1 MKGDNALKQDDTQ
14 IVHAIQGGDS
24 AAFTVL
30 VEKYKKAVYGII
42 LPKVQDFHQ
51 AQDLTSETFV
61 TAYLSIESLDAPEKV
76 GMWLC
81 GIARNLANRWLYRE
95 KRDDLSLEGL
105 LENTSSRAED
115 SDKSEESAH
124 KAQLLQ
130 VSAAEKTP
138 DETADHAE
146 LRQLLWR
153 CLISLPD
160 ISSEVLILSYIREM
174 KSAEIAKFLGISQTA
189 VTTRLSDAR
198 KRLKQEMIRMVEN
211 TIENQ
216 PLAENFTEQVIT
228 AAIKRGERYLADGN
242 WKSAREQ
249 FQRAADV
256 QADYAPAY
264 RGLGMIAR
272 EMIEEQLSLPHGTVD
287 ITLIEEACTELA
299 RAYRLGARDP
309 DTVRALA
316 HLYHQFQRCEEYVD
330 LLWDF
335 AMTTDDFNAGF
346 DAGCRSIAE
355 MQEPCIADHKR
366 AVNAHETLLKRF
378 EDQVPLA
385 DQLESYFH
393 VFDAYRKVGR
403 AADWLEQTEHLVEQI
418 GDELTLMHRALYTR
432 ERGKTL
438 REWGCL
444 REAAATFEAFID
456 WLQNTET
463 VDPGKQA
470 LLIGAQGDYLHLAP
484 TYYQLGEH
492 QKVKALLA
500 EAEANLEAYLVEW
513 DTVMASLPD
522 ESSDIS
528 ECSERHEATRERLER
543 IYRRAGDYP
552 TGGSVADI
560 RYWLNRKYFIA
571 IHIATTCL
579 ALGCAE
585 VGEGEAAIRLLNR
598 AAQHWAQRQN
608 YIGEKVRVWSSEGK
622 IMAWLAAITL
632 KFRNDREASL
642 EYLRRAHQD
651 RRRAARGSIKRFFEE
666 DEAFESVRHD
676 PEFLAVVNA
685 PVVTSKSEIK

>member
-1 MKGDNALKQDDTQ
+1 MKHDDLQ
-14 IVHAIQGGDS
+14 IVHAIRDGDS
-24 AAFTVL
+24 AAFTAL
-30 VEKYKKAVYGII
+30 VEKYKKMVYGVI
-42 LPKVQDFHQ
+42 LPKVRDFHQ
-51 AQDLTSETFV
+51 AQDLASETFV

-76 GMWLC
+76 GTWLC
-81 GIARNLANRWLYRE
+81 GIARNLANKWVCRE

-105 LENTSSRAED
+105 LENTS
-115 SDKSEESAH
+115 ESAH
-124 KAQLLQ
+124 KAQLLHI
-130 VSAAEKTP
+130 SAAEKTP
-138 DETADHAE
+138 AETAEHTE

-174 KSAEIAKFLGISQTA
+174 KSAEIAKFLGISRTA

-216 PLAENFTEQVIT
+216 PLAEDFTEQVVT
-228 AAIKRGERYLADGN
+228 EAIKRGKRYLADGN

-264 RGLGMIAR
+264 RGLGMVAGG
-272 EMIEEQLSLPHGTVD
+272 MIEEQLSLPDGMVD

-330 LLWDF
+330 LLWNF
-335 AMTTDDFNAGF
+335 AMTTDDFSAGF

-355 MQEPCIADHKR
+355 MQEPCVADHKR
-366 AVNAHETLLKRF
+366 AVDAHEALLKRF
-378 EDQVPLA
+378 DGQITLT

-403 AADWLEQTEHLVEQI
+403 AADWLERTEHLVEEI
-418 GDELTLMHRALYTR
+418 GNEITLMHRALYTR

-444 REAAATFEAFID
+444 QEAADTFEAFIN
-456 WLQNTET
+456 WLQNSET
-463 VDPGKQA
+463 ADPEKQA

-492 QKVKALLA
+492 QKVKMLLA
-500 EAEANLEAYLVEW
+500 EAEANLESYFVER
-513 DTVMASLPD
+513 DTVLASITD

-528 ECSERHEATRERLER
+528 ECSPMESGQAERHEATRERLER
-543 IYRRAGDYP
+543 IYRNAGGYP

-560 RYWLNRKYFIA
+560 RNWLNRKYFIA

-585 VGEGEAAIRLLNR
+585 VGEGEAAIRLLKR
-598 AAQHWAQRQN
+598 AAQHWEQRRD
-608 YIGEKVRVWSSEGK
+608 YIEEKVRVWSSEGK
-622 IMAWLAAITL
+622 IMAWLAAMTL

-642 EYLRRAHQD
+642 EYLKRAHED

-666 DEAFESVRHD
+666 DDAFEPVRHD

-685 PVVTSKSEIK
+685 PVVSQ

>member
-1 MKGDNALKQDDTQ
+1 MKQDDIQ
-14 IVHAIQGGDS
+14 IVHAIRGGD
-24 AAFTVL
+24 ATAFTTL
-30 VEKYKKAVYGII
+30 VEKYKKAVYGVI

-61 TAYLSIESLDAPEKV
+61 TAYLSIESLNAPEKV

-81 GIARNLANRWLYRE
+81 GIARNLANKWVYRE

-105 LENTSSRAED
+105 LENTS
-115 SDKSEESAH
+115 ESVP
-124 KAQLLQ
+124 KAQLLS

-138 DETADHAE
+138 DETAEHAE
-146 LRQLLWR
+146 LHQLLWR
-153 CLISLPD
+153 CLISLPE

-174 KSAEIAKFLGISQTA
+174 KPSEIAQFLGISRTA

-216 PLAENFTEQVIT
+216 PLAEGFTEQVVT
-228 AAIKRGERYLADGN
+228 EAIKRGERCLADGH

-264 RGLGMIAR
+264 RGLGMVAR
-272 EMIEEQLSLPHGTVD
+272 GMIEEQLSLPDGTVD

-299 RAYRLGARDP
+299 RAYRLGTRDT

-330 LLWDF
+330 LLWNF
-335 AMTTDDFNAGF
+335 AMTTDDFDAGF

-355 MQEPCIADHKR
+355 MQEPCVADHKR
-366 AVNAHETLLKRF
+366 AVAAHETLLKRF
-378 EDQVPLA
+378 DGQATLT
-385 DQLESYFH
+385 DQLDSYFH

-418 GDELTLMHRALYTR
+418 GDEITLMHRAFYAR
-432 ERGKTL
+432 ERGKML
-438 REWGCL
+438 RELGRYW
-444 REAAATFEAFID
+444 EAVHTFEVFID

-463 VDPGKQA
+463 VDPEKRA

-484 TYYQLGEH
+484 TYHQLGEH
-492 QKVKALLA
+492 QKVKMLLA
-500 EAEANLEAYLVEW
+500 EAEANLESYLVER
-513 DTVMASLPD
+513 DAVLASITD
-522 ESSDIS
+522 ES
-528 ECSERHEATRERLER
+528 ETTRKRLER
-543 IYRRAGDYP
+543 IYRNAGDYP
-552 TGGSVADI
+552 TGGSVVDI
-560 RYWLNRKYFIA
+560 RRWLNRKYFIA

-585 VGEGEAAIRLLNR
+585 VGDGEAAIRLLKH
-598 AAQHWAQRQN
+598 AAQHWEQRRD
-608 YIGEKVRVWSSEGK
+608 YIEEKVMVWSSGGR
-622 IMAWLAAITL
+622 IMAWLAAMTL

-642 EYLRRAHQD
+642 GYLKRAHED

-666 DEAFESVRHD
+666 DDAFESVQHD
-676 PEFLAVVNA
+676 PDFLAVVNA
-685 PVVTSKSEIK
+685 PVVSQ

>member
-1 MKGDNALKQDDTQ
+1 LGVGQ
-14 IVHAIQGGDS
+14 
-24 AAFTVL
+24 
-30 VEKYKKAVYGII
+30 KYKKAVYGVI
-42 LPKVQDFHQ
+42 LPKVRDFHQ

-76 GMWLC
+76 GTWLC
-81 GIARNLANRWLYRE
+81 GIARNLANKWLYRE
-95 KRDDLSLEGL
+95 KRDDLSFEGL
-105 LENTSSRAED
+105 LESTSEL
-115 SDKSEESAH
+115 AH
-124 KAQLLQ
+124 KAQLLH

-138 DETADHAE
+138 DETAEHAE

-174 KSAEIAKFLGISQTA
+174 KSAEIAKFLGISRTA

-198 KRLKQEMIRMVEN
+198 KRLKQEMVRMVES
-211 TIENQ
+211 TIESQ
-216 PLAENFTEQVIT
+216 PLAEDFSEQVVT
-228 AAIKRGERYLADGN
+228 EAIKRGEGYLADGH

-256 QADYAPAY
+256 QGNYAPAY
-264 RGLGMIAR
+264 RGLGMVAR
-272 EMIEEQLSLPHGTVD
+272 ELIEEQLSLPDGTVD
-287 ITLIEEACTELA
+287 VTLIEEACTELA
-299 RAYRLGARDP
+299 RAYRLGAQDA

-330 LLWDF
+330 LLWNF
-335 AMTTDDFNAGF
+335 AMTTDDFDAGF

-355 MQEPCIADHKR
+355 MQEPCVADHKSRERGFRFAER
-366 AVNAHETLLKRF
+366 AVNAHETVLKRF
-378 EDQVPLA
+378 DGQITLA
-385 DQLESYFH
+385 DQLDSYFH

-403 AADWLEQTEHLVEQI
+403 AVDWLEQTEHLVDQI
-418 GDELTLMHRALYTR
+418 GDEITLMPRALYTR

-438 REWGCL
+438 REWGCH
-444 REAAATFEAFID
+444 REAAHTYEAFID

-463 VDPGKQA
+463 VDPEKQA
-470 LLIGAQGDYLHLAP
+470 LLIGAQGDHLHLAP

-492 QKVKALLA
+492 QKVEALLA
-500 EAEANLEAYLVEW
+500 EAEANLEAYFAER
-513 DTVMASLPD
+513 DTVLASITD
-522 ESSDIS
+522 ES
-528 ECSERHEATRERLER
+528 EATRERLER
-543 IYRRAGDYP
+543 IYRKTGGYP
-552 TGGSVADI
+552 TGGSVVDI
-560 RYWLNRKYFIA
+560 RRWLNRKYFIG

-585 VGEGEAAIRLLNR
+585 VGDGDAAIRLLNR
-598 AAQHWAQRQN
+598 VAQHWEQRRD
-608 YIGEKVRVWSSEGK
+608 YIEEKVMVWSSGGR
-622 IMAWLAAITL
+622 IMACLAAMML

-642 EYLRRAHQD
+642 EYLKRAHED

-666 DEAFESVRHD
+666 ADAFESVRHD

-685 PVVTSKSEIK
+685 PVVSQ

>member
-1 MKGDNALKQDDTQ
+1 LGVGQ
-14 IVHAIQGGDS
+14 
-24 AAFTVL
+24 
-30 VEKYKKAVYGII
+30 KYKKAVYGVI
-42 LPKVQDFHQ
+42 LPKVRDFHQ

-76 GMWLC
+76 GTWLC
-81 GIARNLANRWLYRE
+81 GIARNLANKWLYRE
-95 KRDDLSLEGL
+95 KRDDLSFEGL
-105 LENTSSRAED
+105 LESTSEL
-115 SDKSEESAH
+115 AH
-124 KAQLLQ
+124 KAQLLH

-138 DETADHAE
+138 DETAEHAE

-174 KSAEIAKFLGISQTA
+174 KSAEIAKFLGISRTA

-198 KRLKQEMIRMVEN
+198 KRLKQEMVRMVES
-211 TIENQ
+211 TIESQ
-216 PLAENFTEQVIT
+216 PLAEDFSEQVVT
-228 AAIKRGERYLADGN
+228 EAIKRGEGYLADGH

-256 QADYAPAY
+256 QGNYAPAY
-264 RGLGMIAR
+264 RGLGMVAR
-272 EMIEEQLSLPHGTVD
+272 ELIEEQLSLPDGTVD
-287 ITLIEEACTELA
+287 VTLIEEACTELA
-299 RAYRLGARDP
+299 RAYRLGAQDA

-330 LLWDF
+330 LLWNF
-335 AMTTDDFNAGF
+335 AMTTDDFDAGF

-355 MQEPCIADHKR
+355 MQEPCVADHKSRERGFRFAER
-366 AVNAHETLLKRF
+366 AVNAHETVLKRF
-378 EDQVPLA
+378 DGQITLA
-385 DQLESYFH
+385 DQLDSYFH

-403 AADWLEQTEHLVEQI
+403 AVDWLEQTEHLVDQI
-418 GDELTLMHRALYTR
+418 GDEITLMPRALYTR

-438 REWGCL
+438 REWGCH
-444 REAAATFEAFID
+444 REAAHTYEAFID

-463 VDPGKQA
+463 VDPEKQA
-470 LLIGAQGDYLHLAP
+470 LLIGAQGDHLHLAP

-492 QKVKALLA
+492 QKVEALLA
-500 EAEANLEAYLVEW
+500 EAEANLEAYFTER
-513 DTVMASLPD
+513 DTVLASITD
-522 ESSDIS
+522 ES
-528 ECSERHEATRERLER
+528 EATRERLER
-543 IYRRAGDYP
+543 IYRKTGGYP
-552 TGGSVADI
+552 TGGSVVDI
-560 RYWLNRKYFIA
+560 RRWLNRKYFIG

-585 VGEGEAAIRLLNR
+585 VGDGDAAIRLLNR
-598 AAQHWAQRQN
+598 VAQHWEQRRD
-608 YIGEKVRVWSSEGK
+608 YIEEKVMVWSSGGR
-622 IMAWLAAITL
+622 IMAWLAAMTL

-642 EYLRRAHQD
+642 EYLKRAHED

-666 DEAFESVRHD
+666 ADAFESVRHD

-685 PVVTSKSEIK
+685 PVVSQ

>member
-1 MKGDNALKQDDTQ
+1 MKGDNTLKQDDVQ
-14 IVHAIQGGDS
+14 IVHAIRGGDS
-24 AAFTVL
+24 TAFTAL
-30 VEKYKKAVYGII
+30 VERYKKAVYGVI
-42 LPKVQDFHQ
+42 LPKVRDFHQ

-76 GMWLC
+76 GRWLC
-81 GIARNLANRWLYRE
+81 GIARNLANKWLYRE
-95 KRDDLSLEGL
+95 KRDDLSVEGL
-105 LENTSSRAED
+105 LENTSSRAEG

-138 DETADHAE
+138 DEIAEHAE

-153 CLISLPD
+153 CLISLPE

-198 KRLKQEMIRMVEN
+198 KRLKKEMIRMVKN
-211 TIENQ
+211 TIESQ
-216 PLAENFTEQVIT
+216 PLAEDFTEQVVT
-228 AAIKRGERYLADGN
+228 EAIKRGERYLTDGN

-264 RGLGMIAR
+264 RGLGMVAR
-272 EMIEEQLSLPHGTVD
+272 ELIEEQLSLPDGMVD
-287 ITLIEEACTELA
+287 STLIEEACTELA
-299 RAYRLGARDP
+299 RAYRLGARDA

-330 LLWDF
+330 LLWNF

-355 MQEPCIADHKR
+355 MQEPCVADHKR
-366 AVNAHETLLKRF
+366 AVNAHEMLLQRFDGQITLT
-378 EDQVPLA
+378 

-403 AADWLEQTEHLVEQI
+403 AADWLDQTDHLVEQI
-418 GDELTLMHRALYTR
+418 GDEITLMHRALYTR

-444 REAAATFEAFID
+444 REAADTFEAFID

-463 VDPGKQA
+463 VDPEKRA

-484 TYYQLGEH
+484 TYYQLGEG
-492 QKVKALLA
+492 QKVKVLLA
-500 EAEANLEAYLVEW
+500 EAEANLENYLVER
-513 DTVMASLPD
+513 DTVLASITD
-522 ESSDIS
+522 EG
-528 ECSERHEATRERLER
+528 EATRERLER

-560 RYWLNRKYFIA
+560 RRWLGRKYFIA

-585 VGEGEAAIRLLNR
+585 VGDGDAAIRLLNR
-598 AAQHWAQRQN
+598 AAQHWDQRRD
-608 YIGEKVRVWSSEGK
+608 YIEGEIRVWSSGGR
-622 IMAWLAAITL
+622 IMAYLAAMTV
-632 KFRNDREASL
+632 KFCNDREASL
-642 EYLRRAHQD
+642 AYLKRAHED

-666 DEAFESVRHD
+666 DDAFESVRHD

-685 PVVTSKSEIK
+685 PVVSQ

>member
-1 MKGDNALKQDDTQ
+1 LGVGQ
-14 IVHAIQGGDS
+14 
-24 AAFTVL
+24 
-30 VEKYKKAVYGII
+30 KYKKAVYGVI
-42 LPKVQDFHQ
+42 LPKVRDFHQ

-76 GMWLC
+76 GTWLC
-81 GIARNLANRWLYRE
+81 GIARNLANKWLYRE
-95 KRDDLSLEGL
+95 KRDDLSFEGL
-105 LENTSSRAED
+105 LESTSEL
-115 SDKSEESAH
+115 AH
-124 KAQLLQ
+124 KAQLLH

-138 DETADHAE
+138 DETAEHAE

-174 KSAEIAKFLGISQTA
+174 KSAEIAKFLGISRTA

-198 KRLKQEMIRMVEN
+198 KRLKQEMVRMVES
-211 TIENQ
+211 TIESQ
-216 PLAENFTEQVIT
+216 PLAEDFSEQVVT
-228 AAIKRGERYLADGN
+228 EAIKRGEGYLADGH

-264 RGLGMIAR
+264 RGLGMVAR
-272 EMIEEQLSLPHGTVD
+272 ELIEEQLSLPDGTVD
-287 ITLIEEACTELA
+287 VTLIEEACTELA
-299 RAYRLGARDP
+299 RAYRLGAQDA

-330 LLWDF
+330 LLWNF
-335 AMTTDDFNAGF
+335 AMTTDDFDAGF

-355 MQEPCIADHKR
+355 MQEPCVADHKSRERGFRFAER
-366 AVNAHETLLKRF
+366 AVNAHETVLKRF
-378 EDQVPLA
+378 DGQITLA
-385 DQLESYFH
+385 DQLDSYFH
-393 VFDAYRKVGR
+393 VFDAYRKVGC
-403 AADWLEQTEHLVEQI
+403 AADWLEQTEHLVDQI
-418 GDELTLMHRALYTR
+418 GDEITLMPRALYTR

-438 REWGCL
+438 REWGCH
-444 REAAATFEAFID
+444 REAAHTYEAFID

-463 VDPGKQA
+463 VDPEKQA
-470 LLIGAQGDYLHLAP
+470 LLIGAQGDHLHLAP

-492 QKVKALLA
+492 QKVEALLA
-500 EAEANLEAYLVEW
+500 EAEANLEAYFTER
-513 DTVMASLPD
+513 DTVLASITD
-522 ESSDIS
+522 ES
-528 ECSERHEATRERLER
+528 EATRERLER
-543 IYRRAGDYP
+543 IYRKTGGYP
-552 TGGSVADI
+552 TGGSVVDI
-560 RYWLNRKYFIA
+560 RRWLNRKYFIG

-585 VGEGEAAIRLLNR
+585 VGDGDAAIRLLNR
-598 AAQHWAQRQN
+598 VAQHWEQRRD
-608 YIGEKVRVWSSEGK
+608 YIEEKVMVWSSGGR
-622 IMAWLAAITL
+622 IMAWLAAMTL

-642 EYLRRAHQD
+642 EYLKRAHED

-666 DEAFESVRHD
+666 DDAFKSVRHD

-685 PVVTSKSEIK
+685 PVVS

>member
-1 MKGDNALKQDDTQ
+1 MTHKSFKPSEVGIPQPLQRLLK
-14 IVHAIQGGDS
+14 
-24 AAFTVL
+24 
-30 VEKYKKAVYGII
+30 KYKKAVYGVI
-42 LPKVQDFHQ
+42 LPKVRDFHQ

-61 TAYLSIESLDAPEKV
+61 TAYLSIESLKAPEKV
-76 GMWLC
+76 GVWLC
-81 GIARNLANRWLYRE
+81 GIARNLANKWLYRE
-95 KRDDLSLEGL
+95 KRDDLSVEGL
-105 LENTSSRAED
+105 LESTS
-115 SDKSEESAH
+115 ESAH
-124 KAQLLQ
+124 KAQLLH

-138 DETADHAE
+138 DERAEHAE

-174 KSAEIAKFLGISQTA
+174 KPSEIAEFLEISRTA

-216 PLAENFTEQVIT
+216 PLSEDFTEQVVT
-228 AAIKRGERYLADGN
+228 EVIKRGERYLADGN

-264 RGLGMIAR
+264 RGLGMVAGG
-272 EMIEEQLSLPHGTVD
+272 MIEEQLSIPDGTVD

-299 RAYRLGARDP
+299 RAYRLGARDS

-330 LLWDF
+330 LLWNF
-335 AMTTDDFNAGF
+335 AMTTDDFDAGF

-355 MQEPCIADHKR
+355 MQEPCVADHKR
-366 AVNAHETLLKRF
+366 AVNAHETLLERF
-378 EDQVPLA
+378 DGQVTLT
-385 DQLESYFH
+385 DQLDSYFH
-393 VFDAYRKVGR
+393 VFDAYREVGR
-403 AADWLEQTEHLVEQI
+403 TADWLEQTEHLVEQI
-418 GDELTLMHRALYTR
+418 GDEITLMHRALYTR

-438 REWGCL
+438 REWG
-444 REAAATFEAFID
+444 RHQEAAHTYEAFIN
-456 WLQNTET
+456 WLQNSET
-463 VDPGKQA
+463 VDPEKQA

-492 QKVKALLA
+492 QKVKVLLA
-500 EAEANLEAYLVEW
+500 EAEANLERYLVER
-513 DTVMASLPD
+513 DTVLASITD
-522 ESSDIS
+522 ES
-528 ECSERHEATRERLER
+528 EATRKRLER
-543 IYRRAGDYP
+543 MYRKAGGYP
-552 TGGSVADI
+552 TGGSVAEI
-560 RYWLNRKYFIA
+560 RSWLNWKYFIA

-585 VGEGEAAIRLLNR
+585 VGEGEAAIRLLKR
-598 AAQHWAQRQN
+598 AAQHWEQRRD
-608 YIGEKVRVWSSEGK
+608 YIEEKVRVWSSGGR
-622 IMAWLAAITL
+622 IMVWLAAMML

-642 EYLRRAHQD
+642 EYLKQAHED

>member
-1 MKGDNALKQDDTQ
+1 MKQDDLQ
-14 IVHAIQGGDS
+14 IVHAIRSGDS
-24 AAFTVL
+24 TAFTAL
-30 VEKYKKAVYGII
+30 VERYKKAVYGVI

-81 GIARNLANRWLYRE
+81 GIARNLANKWLYRE
-95 KRDDLSLEGL
+95 KRDDLSIEGL
-105 LENTSSRAED
+105 LENPS
-115 SDKSEESAH
+115 KSAH
-124 KAQLLQ
+124 KADLLQ
-130 VSAAEKTP
+130 VSTVEKAP
-138 DETADHAE
+138 DESAAHAE
-146 LRQLLWR
+146 MRQLLWR
-153 CLISLPD
+153 CLMSLPE

-174 KSAEIAKFLGISQTA
+174 KPAEIAKFLGISRTA

-198 KRLKQEMIRMVEN
+198 KRLKQEMIRMVES
-211 TIENQ
+211 TIESQ
-216 PLAENFTEQVIT
+216 PLAEDFTEQVVT
-228 AAIKRGERYLADGN
+228 EAIKRGERYLADGHWTN
-242 WKSAREQ
+242 ARKQ

-264 RGLGMIAR
+264 RGLGMVAR
-272 EMIEEQLSLPHGTVD
+272 ELIEAQLSLPDGMVD
-287 ITLIEEACTELA
+287 STLIEEACTELA

-330 LLWDF
+330 LLWSF
-335 AMTTDDFNAGF
+335 AMTTDDSDAGF

-355 MQEPCIADHKR
+355 MQEPCVADHKR
-366 AVNAHETLLKRF
+366 AVDAHETLLKRF
-378 EDQVPLA
+378 DGQITLT

-393 VFDAYRKVGR
+393 VFDAYRKVAR
-403 AADWLEQTEHLVEQI
+403 AADWLEQAEHLVEQI
-418 GDELTLMHRALYTR
+418 GDEITLMHRALYTR

-444 REAAATFEAFID
+444 REAAHTFEAFIA
-456 WLQNTET
+456 WLQNTEI
-463 VDPGKQA
+463 VDPEKQA
-470 LLIGAQGDYLHLAP
+470 LLIGAQGDHLHLAP
-484 TYYQLGEH
+484 TYYQLGEN

-500 EAEANLEAYLVEW
+500 EAEANLEGYLVER
-513 DTVMASLPD
+513 DAVLASITD
-522 ESSDIS
+522 ES
-528 ECSERHEATRERLER
+528 ETTRKRLER
-543 IYRRAGDYP
+543 IYRNAGGYP

-560 RYWLNRKYFIA
+560 RSWLNRKYFIA

-585 VGEGEAAIRLLNR
+585 VGDGEAAIRLLNR
-598 AAQHWAQRQN
+598 AAQHWERRRD
-608 YIGEKVRVWSSEGK
+608 YVGEKVMVWSSGGR
-622 IMAWLAAITL
+622 IMAWLAAMTL

-642 EYLRRAHQD
+642 EYLKRAYED

-685 PVVTSKSEIK
+685 PVVSQ

>member
-1 MKGDNALKQDDTQ
+1 MQ
-14 IVHAIQGGDS
+14 IVHAIRGGAS
-24 AAFTVL
+24 TAFTAL
-30 VEKYKKAVYGII
+30 VEKYKKAVYSII
-42 LPKVQDFHQ
+42 LPKVRDFHQ
-51 AQDLTSETFV
+51 AQDLTAETFV

-76 GMWLC
+76 GAWLC
-81 GIARNLANRWLYRE
+81 GIARNLTNKWLYRE

-105 LENTSSRAED
+105 LESTS
-115 SDKSEESAH
+115 ESAH
-124 KAQLLQ
+124 KAQLLH

-138 DETADHAE
+138 DETAEHAE

-174 KSAEIAKFLGISQTA
+174 KSAEIARFLGISQTA
-189 VTTRLSDAR
+189 VTTRLSEAR

-216 PLAENFTEQVIT
+216 PLAEDFTEQVVT
-228 AAIKRGERYLADGN
+228 EAIKRGEQYLADGN

-256 QADYAPAY
+256 QEDYAPAY
-264 RGLGMIAR
+264 RGLGMVAR
-272 EMIEEQLSLPHGTVD
+272 EMIEEQLSPPDGMVD
-287 ITLIEEACTELA
+287 STLIEEACTELA
-299 RAYRLGARDP
+299 RAYRLGARDA
-309 DTVRALA
+309 DTVRVLA

-330 LLWDF
+330 LLWNF
-335 AMTTDDFNAGF
+335 AMTTDDF

-355 MQEPCIADHKR
+355 MQEPCIADHKK

-378 EDQVPLA
+378 DGQITLT

-403 AADWLEQTEHLVEQI
+403 AADWLEQTEHLVDQI
-418 GDELTLMHRALYTR
+418 GDELTLMHCALYTR

-438 REWGCL
+438 REWGCHQ
-444 REAAATFEAFID
+444 EAAHTFEAFID
-456 WLQNTET
+456 WLQKTEI
-463 VDPGKQA
+463 VDPEKQA

-484 TYYQLGEH
+484 TYNQLGEH
-492 QKVKALLA
+492 QKVKTLLA
-500 EAEANLEAYLVEW
+500 EAEANLESYLIER
-513 DTVMASLPD
+513 DTVLASITD
-522 ESSDIS
+522 ET
-528 ECSERHEATRERLER
+528 ETTRKRLEQT
-543 IYRRAGDYP
+543 YRNAGGYP

-560 RYWLNRKYFIA
+560 RSWLNRKYFIA

-585 VGEGEAAIRLLNR
+585 VGEGEAAIRLLKR
-598 AAQHWAQRQN
+598 AAQHWEQRRD
-608 YIGEKVRVWSSEGK
+608 YIQEEVRVWSSGGR
-622 IMAWLAAITL
+622 IMAWLAATTL

-642 EYLRRAHQD
+642 EYLKRAHED

-666 DEAFESVRHD
+666 DEAFESVRYD

-685 PVVTSKSEIK
+685 PVVNQ

>member
-1 MKGDNALKQDDTQ
+1 LGVGQ
-14 IVHAIQGGDS
+14 
-24 AAFTVL
+24 
-30 VEKYKKAVYGII
+30 KYKKAVYGVI
-42 LPKVQDFHQ
+42 LPKVRDFHQ

-76 GMWLC
+76 GTWLC
-81 GIARNLANRWLYRE
+81 GIARNLANKWLYRE
-95 KRDDLSLEGL
+95 KRDDLSFEGL
-105 LENTSSRAED
+105 LESTSEL
-115 SDKSEESAH
+115 AH
-124 KAQLLQ
+124 KAQLLH

-138 DETADHAE
+138 DETAEHAE

-174 KSAEIAKFLGISQTA
+174 KSAEIAKFLGISRTA

-198 KRLKQEMIRMVEN
+198 KRLKQEMVRMVES
-211 TIENQ
+211 TIESQ
-216 PLAENFTEQVIT
+216 PLAEDFSEQVVT
-228 AAIKRGERYLADGN
+228 EAIKRGEGYLADGH

-256 QADYAPAY
+256 QGNYAPAY
-264 RGLGMIAR
+264 RGLGMVAR
-272 EMIEEQLSLPHGTVD
+272 ELIEEQLSLPDGTVD
-287 ITLIEEACTELA
+287 VTLIEEACTELA
-299 RAYRLGARDP
+299 RAYRLGAQDA

-330 LLWDF
+330 LLWNF
-335 AMTTDDFNAGF
+335 AMTTDDFDAGF

-355 MQEPCIADHKR
+355 MQEPCVADHKSRERGFRFAER
-366 AVNAHETLLKRF
+366 AVNAHETVLKRF
-378 EDQVPLA
+378 DGQITLA
-385 DQLESYFH
+385 DQLDSYFH

-403 AADWLEQTEHLVEQI
+403 AVDWLEQTEHLVDQI
-418 GDELTLMHRALYTR
+418 GDEITLMPRALYTR

-438 REWGCL
+438 REWGCH
-444 REAAATFEAFID
+444 REAAHTYEAFID

-463 VDPGKQA
+463 VDPEKQA
-470 LLIGAQGDYLHLAP
+470 LLIGAQGDHLHLAP

-492 QKVKALLA
+492 QKVEALLA
-500 EAEANLEAYLVEW
+500 EAEANLEAYFTER
-513 DTVMASLPD
+513 DTVLASITD
-522 ESSDIS
+522 ES
-528 ECSERHEATRERLER
+528 EATRERLER
-543 IYRRAGDYP
+543 IYRKTGGYP

-560 RYWLNRKYFIA
+560 RRWLNRKYFIA

-579 ALGCAE
+579 ALGCSE
-585 VGEGEAAIRLLNR
+585 VGEGEAAIHLLNR
-598 AAQHWAQRQN
+598 AAQHWEQRQDHVE
-608 YIGEKVRVWSSEGK
+608 EKVRVWSSGGR
-622 IMAWLAAITL
+622 IMAWLAVMML

-642 EYLRRAHQD
+642 EYLKRAHED

-666 DEAFESVRHD
+666 ADAFESVRHD

-685 PVVTSKSEIK
+685 PVVSQ

>member
-1 MKGDNALKQDDTQ
+1 MKQDDVQ
-14 IVHAIQGGDS
+14 IIRAIRGGDS
-24 AAFTVL
+24 TAFTVL
-30 VEKYKKAVYGII
+30 VEKYKKAVYSVI

-61 TAYLSIESLDAPEKV
+61 TAYLSIESLDVPEKV

-81 GIARNLANRWLYRE
+81 GIARNLANKWLYRE
-95 KRDDLSLEGL
+95 KRDDLSVEGL
-105 LENTSSRAED
+105 LESTS
-115 SDKSEESAH
+115 ESAH

-138 DETADHAE
+138 DETAEHGE

-174 KSAEIAKFLGISQTA
+174 KSADIAKFLGISQTA

-216 PLAENFTEQVIT
+216 PLAENFTEQVVT
-228 AAIKRGERYLADGN
+228 EAIKRGERYLADGN

-256 QADYAPAY
+256 QTDYAPAY
-264 RGLGMIAR
+264 RGLGMVAR
-272 EMIEEQLSLPHGTVD
+272 EMIEEQLSPPDGMVD
-287 ITLIEEACTELA
+287 STLIEEACTELA
-299 RAYRLGARDP
+299 RAYRLGARDT

-330 LLWDF
+330 LLWNF
-335 AMTTDDFNAGF
+335 AMTTGDFGAGF

-355 MQEPCIADHKR
+355 MQEPCVADHKR
-366 AVNAHETLLKRF
+366 AVDAHEALLKRF
-378 EDQVPLA
+378 DGQATLT
-385 DQLESYFH
+385 DQLDSYFH
-393 VFDAYRKVGR
+393 VFDAYREVGC
-403 AADWLEQTEHLVEQI
+403 AADWLEQTEHIVEQI
-418 GDELTLMHRALYTR
+418 GNEITLMHRAIYAR
-432 ERGKTL
+432 ERGKML
-438 REWGCL
+438 RELGRYW
-444 REAAATFEAFID
+444 EAVYTFEAFID

-463 VDPGKQA
+463 VDPEKQA

-492 QKVKALLA
+492 QKVKTLLA
-500 EAEANLEAYLVEW
+500 EAEANLESYLVER
-513 DTVMASLPD
+513 DTVLASITD
-522 ESSDIS
+522 ET
-528 ECSERHEATRERLER
+528 ETTRKRLER
-543 IYRRAGDYP
+543 IYRNAGGYP

-560 RYWLNRKYFIA
+560 RSWLNRKYFIA

-585 VGEGEAAIRLLNR
+585 VGEGEAAIRLLYH
-598 AAQHWAQRQN
+598 AAQHWEQRHD
-608 YIGEKVRVWSSEGK
+608 YIQEEVRVWSSGGR
-622 IMAWLAAITL
+622 IMAWLAAMAL

-642 EYLRRAHQD
+642 EYLKRAHED

-666 DEAFESVRHD
+666 DDAFESVRHD
-676 PEFLAVVNA
+676 PEFLAIVNA
-685 PVVTSKSEIK
+685 SVVSQQLS

>member
-1 MKGDNALKQDDTQ
+1 MKQDDLQ
-14 IVHAIQGGDS
+14 IVRAIRGGDS

-30 VEKYKKAVYGII
+30 VEKYKKMVYGVI
-42 LPKVQDFHQ
+42 LPKVRDFHQ

-76 GMWLC
+76 GPWLC
-81 GIARNLANRWLYRE
+81 GIARNLANKWIYRE

-105 LENTSSRAED
+105 LENTS
-115 SDKSEESAH
+115 ESAH
-124 KAQLLQ
+124 KAQLLH

-138 DETADHAE
+138 DETAEHAE

-153 CLISLPD
+153 CLITLPH

-174 KSAEIAKFLGISQTA
+174 KSAEIAKFLGISRTA

-216 PLAENFTEQVIT
+216 PLAEDFTEQVVT
-228 AAIKRGERYLADGN
+228 AAIKQGERYLADGH

-249 FQRAADV
+249 FQRAADA
-256 QADYAPAY
+256 QAGYAPAY
-264 RGLGMIAR
+264 RGLGMVAR
-272 EMIEEQLSLPHGTVD
+272 EMIEEQLSLPDGTVD
-287 ITLIEEACTELA
+287 MTLIEEACTELG

-330 LLWDF
+330 LLWNF
-335 AMTTDDFNAGF
+335 AMTTDDFDAGF

-355 MQEPCIADHKR
+355 MQEPCVADHKR
-366 AVNAHETLLKRF
+366 AVDAHKMLLKRF
-378 EDQVPLA
+378 EGQITLT

-393 VFDAYRKVGR
+393 IFDAYRKVGR

-418 GDELTLMHRALYTR
+418 GDDITLMHRAFYTR

-438 REWGCL
+438 REWGRY
-444 REAAATFEAFID
+444 REAAQTYEAFID
-456 WLQNTET
+456 WLQNSET
-463 VDPGKQA
+463 MDPEKRA

-500 EAEANLEAYLVEW
+500 EAEANLESYFVEW
-513 DTVMASLPD
+513 DTVMASIPD

-528 ECSERHEATRERLER
+528 ECSERHEATRKRLDR
-543 IYRRAGDYP
+543 IYRNAGDYP

-560 RYWLNRKYFIA
+560 RSWLNRKYFVA

-598 AAQHWAQRQN
+598 AAQHWEQRRN
-608 YIGEKVRVWSSEGK
+608 YIGEKVKVWSSGGR
-622 IMAWLAAITL
+622 IMAWLAAMTL

-642 EYLRRAHQD
+642 EYLKRAHED

-666 DEAFESVRHD
+666 DDAFEPVRHD

-685 PVVTSKSEIK
+685 PVVRQ

>member
-1 MKGDNALKQDDTQ
+1 M
-14 IVHAIQGGDS
+14 S
-24 AAFTVL
+24 F
-30 VEKYKKAVYGII
+30 
-42 LPKVQDFHQ
+42 
-51 AQDLTSETFV
+51 
-61 TAYLSIESLDAPEKV
+61 
-76 GMWLC
+76 
-81 GIARNLANRWLYRE
+81 
-95 KRDDLSLEGL
+95 EGL
-105 LENTSSRAED
+105 LEITS
-115 SDKSEESAH
+115 ESAH
-124 KAQLLQ
+124 KAQLLH

-138 DETADHAE
+138 DETAEHAE

-174 KSAEIAKFLGISQTA
+174 KSAEIAKFLGISRTA

-198 KRLKQEMIRMVEN
+198 KRLKKEMVRMVES
-211 TIENQ
+211 TIESQ
-216 PLAENFTEQVIT
+216 PLAEDFTDQVVT
-228 AAIKRGERYLADGN
+228 EAIKRGEQYLVDGH

-264 RGLGMIAR
+264 RGLGMVAR
-272 EMIEEQLSLPHGTVD
+272 ELIEEQLSLPDGTVD
-287 ITLIEEACTELA
+287 VTLIEEACTELA
-299 RAYRLGARDP
+299 RAYRLGAQDA

-330 LLWDF
+330 LLWNF
-335 AMTTDDFNAGF
+335 AMTTDDFDAGF

-355 MQEPCIADHKR
+355 MQEPCVADHKSRERGFRFAER

-378 EDQVPLA
+378 DGQITLA
-385 DQLESYFH
+385 DQLDSYFH
-393 VFDAYRKVGR
+393 VFDAYRKVGC
-403 AADWLEQTEHLVEQI
+403 AADWLEQTEHLVDQI
-418 GDELTLMHRALYTR
+418 GDEITLMHRALYTR

-438 REWGCL
+438 REWGHHQ
-444 REAAATFEAFID
+444 EAAHTYEAFID

-463 VDPGKQA
+463 VDPEKQA
-470 LLIGAQGDYLHLAP
+470 LLIGVQGDHLHLTP

-500 EAEANLEAYLVEW
+500 EAEANLEAYFTER
-513 DTVMASLPD
+513 DTVLASITD
-522 ESSDIS
+522 ES
-528 ECSERHEATRERLER
+528 ETTRKRLER
-543 IYRRAGDYP
+543 IYQNAGGYP

-560 RYWLNRKYFIA
+560 RRWLNRKYFIA

-579 ALGCAE
+579 ALGCSE

-598 AAQHWAQRQN
+598 AAQHWEQRRD
-608 YIGEKVRVWSSEGK
+608 YIEEKVMVWSSGGR
-622 IMAWLAAITL
+622 IMAWLAAMTL

-642 EYLRRAHQD
+642 EYLKRAHED

-666 DEAFESVRHD
+666 DDAFESVRHD

-685 PVVTSKSEIK
+685 PVVS

>member
-1 MKGDNALKQDDTQ
+1 LGVGQ
-14 IVHAIQGGDS
+14 
-24 AAFTVL
+24 
-30 VEKYKKAVYGII
+30 KYKKAVYGVI
-42 LPKVQDFHQ
+42 LPKVRDFHQ

-76 GMWLC
+76 GTWLC
-81 GIARNLANRWLYRE
+81 GIARNLANKWLYRE
-95 KRDDLSLEGL
+95 KRDDLSFEGL
-105 LENTSSRAED
+105 LESTSEL
-115 SDKSEESAH
+115 AH
-124 KAQLLQ
+124 KAQLLH

-138 DETADHAE
+138 DETAEHAE

-174 KSAEIAKFLGISQTA
+174 KSAEIAKFLGISRTA

-198 KRLKQEMIRMVEN
+198 KRLKQEMVRMVES
-211 TIENQ
+211 TIESQ
-216 PLAENFTEQVIT
+216 PLAEDFSEQVVT
-228 AAIKRGERYLADGN
+228 EAIKRGEGYLADGH

-264 RGLGMIAR
+264 RGLGMVAR
-272 EMIEEQLSLPHGTVD
+272 ELIEEQLSLPDGTVD
-287 ITLIEEACTELA
+287 VTLIEEACTELA
-299 RAYRLGARDP
+299 RAYRLGARDAG
-309 DTVRALA
+309 TIRALV

-330 LLWDF
+330 LLWNF
-335 AMTTDDFNAGF
+335 AMTTDDFDAGF

-355 MQEPCIADHKR
+355 MQEPCVADHKSRERGFRFAER
-366 AVNAHETLLKRF
+366 AVNAHETVLKRF
-378 EDQVPLA
+378 DGQITLA
-385 DQLESYFH
+385 DQLDSYFH

-403 AADWLEQTEHLVEQI
+403 AVDWLEQTEHLVDQI
-418 GDELTLMHRALYTR
+418 GDEITLMPRALYTR

-438 REWGCL
+438 REWGCH
-444 REAAATFEAFID
+444 REAAHTYEAFID

-463 VDPGKQA
+463 VDPEKQA
-470 LLIGAQGDYLHLAP
+470 LLIGAQGDHLHLAP

-492 QKVKALLA
+492 QKVEALLA
-500 EAEANLEAYLVEW
+500 EAEANLEAYFTER
-513 DTVMASLPD
+513 DTVLASITD
-522 ESSDIS
+522 ES
-528 ECSERHEATRERLER
+528 EATRERLER
-543 IYRRAGDYP
+543 IYRKTGGYP
-552 TGGSVADI
+552 TGGSVVDI
-560 RYWLNRKYFIA
+560 RRWLNRKYFIG

-585 VGEGEAAIRLLNR
+585 VGDGDAAIRLLNR
-598 AAQHWAQRQN
+598 VAQHWEQRRD
-608 YIGEKVRVWSSEGK
+608 YIEEKVMVWSSGGR
-622 IMAWLAAITL
+622 IMACLAAMML

-642 EYLRRAHQD
+642 EYLKRAHED

-666 DEAFESVRHD
+666 ADAFESVRHD

-685 PVVTSKSEIK
+685 PVVSQ